1 MTDND
6 IQDFIKNN
14 TAILLYFFNDNCA
27 PCKILRPKVQDMI
40 EADFP
45 KIQFKLIN
53 AEQYAATAVQY
64 DVFSSPTL
72 LIFFEGKEYIRESK
86 NISISELHDK
96 TERIY
101 RMIF

>member
-14 TAILLYFFNDNCA
+14 TAILLYFYNDTCA

-64 DVFSSPTL
+64 GVFSSPTL
-72 LIFFEGKEYIRESK
+72 LVFFEGKEYIRESK